1 MLKAFLRDY
10 PEIKIELIVDYGFTN
25 IVDQR
30 IDPGVRLGETIDRE
44 MVAVRIGPDCRFAVV
59 GTPEYFARRAPRRP
73 RRISRKEV
81 VWLTSSE
88 EPSGFRGLDREVR
101 GDQTSTRSSST
112 HPLALSKLRLCGRE
126 VHSQPC
132 CGAAEE

>member
-1 MLKAFLRDY
+1 MLLTPSRAAASGVVRITCTDDAIEMVFRSMLKAFLRDY

-59 GTPEYFARRAPRRP
+59 GTPEYFARRAPPATPQDLTKGGGLAHLFRRAFGLPGIGP
-73 RRISRKEV
+73 RS
-81 VWLTSSE
+81 
-88 EPSGFRGLDREVR
+88 PG
-101 GDQTSTRSSST
+101 
-112 HPLALSKLRLCGRE
+112 
-126 VHSQPC
+126 
-132 CGAAEE
+132 